1 MKVNLKNICKDKEM
15 LKYLQS
21 VLRDQPVTKGFA
33 SKLEKII
40 RLYEEIE
47 TDLELGTECIISLD
61 MPRLEAIKER
71 DKMLLLYKKADD
83 I

>member
-1 MKVNLKNICKDKEM
+1 MKVSLKDICKDKEM

>member
-1 MKVNLKNICKDKEM
+1 MYANLKDICKDKEM

-40 RLYEEIE
+40 RLYEEVE